1 MKAEAKEKKKSGAI
15 LAASA
20 GIFVIALSVS
30 SFFLIQIIGRM
41 NRSANQNL
49 LTSSRVINEGLNNK
63 ITLDQEML
71 NTLADL
77 LALEEEDMVGK
88 TLCKYTDFTDFYQFS
103 YINMDGKG
111 TDSKGN
117 TIYASD
123 FQFDEISLSQGKNGI
138 SAPYYGS
145 SGRLQLTYQ
154 SPVIRDGKQVGAV
167 YADRIVN
174 DYNLPTLFTFHN
186 GAGSAKSLL
195 GFLPVE
201 APEGCYLLTV
211 IPRSILQQ
219 EATPI
224 ICMLCCMFCLLL
236 IGGISISALL
246 AGRQSMKADVKQ
258 KEYREKLFGNLSAN
272 IDFAFMLYTPEQQK
286 VELVSDNLPGL
297 LGITSQQVME
307 RPGQVF
313 DASGMSREDEARN
326 GFLKGTLGE
335 QITRESMVGSGPNEV
350 RRWIAV
356 HLIPADYGQY
366 LAVFHETTSEHDMRE
381 QLADAL
387 TQAQNSNRARTAFFP
402 PCPMTSGL
410 L

>member
-49 LTSSRVINEGLNNK
+49 LTSSRVINVGLNNK

-145 SGRLQLTYQ
+145 SGRL
-154 SPVIRDGKQVGAV
+154 
-167 YADRIVN
+167 
-174 DYNLPTLFTFHN
+174 
-186 GAGSAKSLL
+186 
-195 GFLPVE
+195 
-201 APEGCYLLTV
+201 
-211 IPRSILQQ
+211 
-219 EATPI
+219 
-224 ICMLCCMFCLLL
+224 
-236 IGGISISALL
+236 
-246 AGRQSMKADVKQ
+246 
-258 KEYREKLFGNLSAN
+258 
-272 IDFAFMLYTPEQQK
+272 
-286 VELVSDNLPGL
+286 
-297 LGITSQQVME
+297 
-307 RPGQVF
+307 
-313 DASGMSREDEARN
+313 
-326 GFLKGTLGE
+326 
-335 QITRESMVGSGPNEV
+335 
-350 RRWIAV
+350 
-356 HLIPADYGQY
+356 
-366 LAVFHETTSEHDMRE
+366 
-381 QLADAL
+381 
-387 TQAQNSNRARTAFFP
+387 
-402 PCPMTSGL
+402 
-410 L
+410 